1 MRNGGK
7 RDSQIENYFGWL
19 ISLSTFI
26 NNRFLNFLANNIS
39 NYGKYSIIKMKE
51 IEVPK
56 HLRQFML
63 EGAQATKLG
72 DKKGAKKQYRYGNLH
87 IREYDDKY
95 TVHMDKY
102 DPRSDPIRHLVWDAP
117 EVLIGLAGAIIGGS
131 KVGSYH
137 YNQNENSKQS
147 SVFSGLV
154 ASLITGYAAY
164 IISKKLKE

>member
-1 MRNGGK
+1 
-7 RDSQIENYFGWL
+7 
-19 ISLSTFI
+19 
-26 NNRFLNFLANNIS
+26 
-39 NYGKYSIIKMKE
+39 MKE

-63 EGAQATKLG
+63 EGAQETNLG

-131 KVGSYH
+131 KVGSYL
-137 YNQNENSKQS
+137 YNQKQKYK
-147 SVFSGLV
+147 
-154 ASLITGYAAY
+154 T
-164 IISKKLKE
+164 IINLFWLDCFFGDRLCIIRCFKKTKGVRSWYL

>member
-1 MRNGGK
+1 
-7 RDSQIENYFGWL
+7 
-19 ISLSTFI
+19 
-26 NNRFLNFLANNIS
+26 
-39 NYGKYSIIKMKE
+39 MKE

-63 EGAQATKLG
+63 EGAQETKLG

-95 TVHMDKY
+95 TVHVDKY

-131 KVGSYH
+131 KVGSYL
-137 YNQNENSKQS
+137 YNKNKSTKQS
-147 SVFSGLV
+147 SIFSGLI
-154 ASLITGYAAY
+154 ASLVTGYASY
-164 IISKKLKE
+164 VVSKKLKEEDLGICKNNSCVHQTDSSNTSSKKGSHSLDLTGRKKH